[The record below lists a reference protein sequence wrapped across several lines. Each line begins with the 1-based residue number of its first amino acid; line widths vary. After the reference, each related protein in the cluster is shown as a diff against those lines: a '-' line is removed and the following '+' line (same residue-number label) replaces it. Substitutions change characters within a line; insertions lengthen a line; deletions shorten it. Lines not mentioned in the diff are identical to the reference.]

1 MKKRG
6 MAITVI
12 VIAILLVLLIYGLMD
27 PATAP
32 FPKCPF
38 YTFTGLK
45 CPGCGSQ
52 RAVHQL
58 LHLNIAQAL
67 RYNACL
73 VAFIPIMLFLIA
85 AQFLRGRYPRLH
97 AAAYNPILSWT
108 IVAVILLWFLLRNI
122 FGW

>member
-58 LHLNIAQAL
+58 
-67 RYNACL
+67 
-73 VAFIPIMLFLIA
+73 AFIPIMLFLIA

>member
-1 MKKRG
+1 

-32 FPKCPF
+32 FPRCPF
-38 YTFTGLK
+38 NLVTGLK

-52 RAVHQL
+52 RAIHQL
-58 LHLNIAQAL
+58 LHLHIAQAF

-73 VAFIPIMLFLIA
+73 VVFIPIMLFLLA
-85 AQFLRGRYPRLH
+85 AQLLKVPYPRLH
-97 AAAYNPILSWT
+97 SIAISPILSWS
-108 IVAVILLWFLLRNI
+108 IVAVILLWFLLRNV